1 MSSFSSTAQG
11 IQAILGANRK
21 KMLWKWA
28 KWWKM
33 FGNGGN
39 GRNGGTSMQWT
50 PIRHLLSLAERAALQ
65 RTAESIRVL
74 NRIQILNAS
83 LFNNEQKCI
92 YVQWASLENVALR
105 WTEIHHDALEEIHH
119 QMHRN
124 TEIHLAVPSNFER
137 VCSKTQSGAELFTL
151 RAEFPFKKSS
161 DRRRCTKLSQKLTSL
176 VNFPPFL
183 SAC

>member
-1 MSSFSSTAQG
+1 MQIERRCF
-11 IQAILGANRK
+11 
-21 KMLWKWA
+21 
-28 KWWKM
+28 
-33 FGNGGN
+33 GN

-50 PIRHLLSLAERAALQ
+50 PIRHLLSLVERAALQ

-83 LFNNEQKCI
+83 LFNNALYWTFSDEQKCI

-105 WTEIHHDALEEIHH
+105 WTEIHHHALEEIHHDALEEIHHHALEEIHH

-137 VCSKTQSGAELFTL
+137 VCSKTQSGAKLFTL

-161 DRRRCTKLSQKLTSL
+161 DRRRALNCRK
-176 VNFPPFL
+176 N
-183 SAC
+183 

>member
-1 MSSFSSTAQG
+1 MMVPKVLDDVSKNNIIQPDQRPIGPSLKLKRLKSSKLKTLKTSPVSSFSSTAQG

-50 PIRHLLSLAERAALQ
+50 PIRHLLSLVERAALQ

-83 LFNNEQKCI
+83 LFNN
-92 YVQWASLENVALR
+92 AL
-105 WTEIHHDALEEIHH
+105 
-119 QMHRN
+119 
-124 TEIHLAVPSNFER
+124 
-137 VCSKTQSGAELFTL
+137 
-151 RAEFPFKKSS
+151 
-161 DRRRCTKLSQKLTSL
+161 
-176 VNFPPFL
+176 
-183 SAC
+183 